1 MKVLTYFRKRG
12 LALFLAL
19 AMCLTVL
26 PGVALAEG
34 ETEDLAEE
42 IPSSTEPLAAQPVL
56 LSDSDAQPDDPT
68 VTLKVFYYDAA
79 SDPDNQAN
87 KEGWNVS
94 GGVWNNNN
102 YYNLA
107 EIQVPLSVLAGS
119 NLGNN
124 SSMELDAS
132 TNAELM
138 KALEAQLDKI
148 EWNGSKPT
156 VNLDLVTLGK
166 LSNQGSGNWH
176 LDVTYNDEAKDQ
188 DSVYVYMDAT
198 TGVDGLTEAE
208 KEILNQLTDLYKNRW
223 ATLGKIE
230 RIDLENSE
238 SIDWDAL
245 MASYAESDPNFTAF
259 QKDGTNYLTALGSL
273 LESLTW
279 TFQATNAGANWGN
292 SSLVGTDKNTAHL
305 NGEIT
310 YFEVTYG
317 EQLDDNAE
325 TSLEGGPSSILKN
338 KTVSELQTTL
348 NGNGYTFQGW
358 FLEDGRQFIPG
369 VTKITDNTHLVAK
382 WTSPTPEEPEII
394 IPIEFPDDI
403 APAPTP
409 GTTTTIEDEE
419 TPLAGSVGL
428 NNTDHFAYIEGYND
442 GTVRPLA
449 NMTRAEAVTI
459 FFRLM
464 DDEYRLANW
473 STENSYTDVNA
484 GDWYNNAVS
493 TCANA
498 GILDAFT
505 GSEFL
510 PNQPITRA
518 EFAVIAAGFAGE
530 EFTGESVGDF
540 DDTVGHWAAAEIRKA
555 AEAGWIHG
563 DKGSF
568 KPDELINRAEVVT
581 LINNML
587 DRIPDAEHMLP
598 EMKTFIDNEEG
609 EWYYEAIQEA
619 ANGHEYERDE
629 LGVVETWTDLQA
641 ERDWTALEAEWA
653 AAAAAAAA
661 EEE

>member
-42 IPSSTEPLAAQPVL
+42 IPSSTEPLAAQPDTDAVPAPQ
-56 LSDSDAQPDDPT
+56 SDEQTDTIKIFLDQDTSRI
-68 VTLKVFYYDAA
+68 L
-79 SDPDNQAN
+79 NE
-87 KEGWNVS
+87 KEGWGLN
-94 GGVWNNNN
+94 GG
-102 YYNLA
+102 YF
-107 EIQVPLSVLAGS
+107 S
-119 NLGNN
+119 LGTGTIDT
-124 SSMELDAS
+124 SLFEDVDGGGIYQF
-132 TNAELM
+132 T
-138 KALEAQLDKI
+138 EAQASALQELLSNI
-148 EWNGSKPT
+148 EFADPQKT
-156 VNLDLVTLGK
+156 VNTTMLESVK
-166 LSNQGSGNWH
+166 LSKQDDGWH

-208 KEILNQLTDLYKNRW
+208 KEILDQLTDLYRSRW

-230 RIDLENSE
+230 RIDLKNPE

-259 QKDGTNYLTALGSL
+259 QKDGTNNLTALGSL

-292 SSLVGTDKNTAHL
+292 SPLVGTEKNTAHL
-305 NGEIT
+305 NGTIT
-310 YFEVTYG
+310 YFEVSYG
-317 EQLDDNAE
+317 QQIDDGE
-325 TSLEGGPSSILKN
+325 VTSLESTSNVLKN
-338 KTVSELQTTL
+338 KTISDLQATL
-348 NGNGYTFQGW
+348 EGGYTFGGW
-358 FLEDGRQFIPG
+358 FLPNGDPFILG
-369 VTKITDNTHLVAK
+369 ETKITKDTQLIAK
-382 WTSPTPEEPEII
+382 WTSPTPEEPEIF

-403 APAPTP
+403 TPAPTP

-540 DDTVGHWAAAEIRKA
+540 DDTADHWAAAEIRKA

-653 AAAAAAAA
+653 AAAAA